1 MNFSEIILEGRVE
14 NFQTKFSTKF
24 TAEQMKRIVQMVLPK
39 YLDWVGKNMDGINF
53 DENFPK
59 IVEAIK
65 KFNKISTNLPITDL
79 YGYKSINQLFEELQK
94 YETRAR
100 RNVRK
105 VPGGNVVYEDDR
117 FFVVNPLTH
126 ESSCYYGKGT
136 KWCTAS
142 SSDYNFKKYNDDSKL
157 FYVIDKKLPTDD
169 VNYKVAIL
177 KNFDGGM
184 QFWDAQDRQ
193 FTTGWILNTDIY
205 NQISDV
211 IENYMNQEFSEQI
224 EIYTDK
230 EKKKKEAER
239 LRGLEIAR
247 ILRQREEDAEDR
259 RTEGEWNLGPNC
271 PDVGLKA
278 HALLEWLVDTSDV
291 SAMTNE
297 DRIEIQRLKD
307 EIERLQNEY
316 DADEETRTDLLDEI
330 SDLEE
335 ELSDLE
341 NKIDVYNII
350 PTGSFYSM
358 QEFEVIN
365 AGLDDRRYAV
375 GDSDEIEE
383 SCRDY
388 VDGLIDDIGFRGFS
402 VSFVQDYID
411 SDAVRDYAEDYFR
424 DDVYENPEMFLDE
437 SDRQLSRYQNE
448 QILIKNNKIEKLR
461 KNIEEFE
468 SIIDQIEDE
477 EQIED
482 FQEKINEFEENIEEF
497 ESEIEEIQENPEG
510 DYPEHLIDEKV
521 EELVEDR
528 VNDPMDFIRE
538 MGLEWENFINR
549 NEFIQGV
556 VDADG
561 YGHTLNGYDGNAD
574 EVYVENTLYYVM
586 RID

>member
-14 NFQTKFSTKF
+14 NFETKYSTKF
-24 TAEQMKRIVQMVLPK
+24 TAEQLKRIVQMVLPK
-39 YLDWVGKNMDGINF
+39 YLDWVGRYMDGINF

-65 KFNKISTNLPITDL
+65 KFDRISTNLPITDL
-79 YGYKSINQLFEELQK
+79 YGYKSINQLIEELQK
-94 YETRAR
+94 YEAKSR
-100 RNVRK
+100 RHVRK

-117 FFVVNPLTH
+117 FFIVNPLTH

-142 SSDYNFKKYNDDSKL
+142 SSDINFKKYNDDGKL
-157 FYVIDKKLPTDD
+157 FYVIDKKLPTNDI
-169 VNYKVAIL
+169 NYKVAIL
-177 KNFDGGM
+177 KNFDGGE
-184 QFWDAQDRQ
+184 QWWDAQDRQ
-193 FTTGWILNTDIY
+193 FTNGWILNTDTY
-205 NQISDV
+205 KQISDT
-211 IENYMNQEFSEQI
+211 INDYMNKEFSEQI
-224 EIYTDK
+224 EIYNDK
-230 EKKKKEAER
+230 ERKKKEKER
-239 LRGLEIAR
+239 LRRLEIDR
-247 ILRQREEDAEDR
+247 ILRQREEDAQDR

-278 HALLEWLVDTSDV
+278 HALLDWLVDTSDV
-291 SAMTNE
+291 SVMTNE

-307 EIERLQNEY
+307 EIERLNAEY
-316 DADEETRTDLLDEI
+316 DAGEDPNTGLLDDI

-341 NKIDVYNII
+341 KKIDVYNII
-350 PTGSFYSM
+350 PTGGYYSM

-375 GDSDEIEE
+375 GDTDEIEE

-388 VDGLIDDIGFRGFS
+388 VDNLIDDIGFGGFSRGFAEG
-402 VSFVQDYID
+402 YID
-411 SDAVRDYAEDYFR
+411 EDKVKDYAYDFYR
-424 DDVYENPEMFLDE
+424 DDIYENPEIYFDE
-437 SDRQLSRYQNE
+437 SQRELSRYQNE
-448 QILIKNNKIEKLR
+448 QILIRKNKIEKLT

-468 SIIDQIEDE
+468 KIIEQIDNE

-482 FQEKINEFEENIEEF
+482 FEEKINEFEESIEEF
-497 ESEIEEIQENPEG
+497 ESEIEDIEGSPEG
-510 DYPEHLIDEKV
+510 DYPDYLIDEKV
-521 EELVEDR
+521 DELVDDR
-528 VNDPMDFIRE
+528 VSDPMDFIRE
-538 MGLEWENFINR
+538 LGLDLEDFIDR

-556 VDADG
+556 IDSDG

-574 EVYVENTLYYVM
+574 EVYIQNITYYVI